1 MVRLIP
7 TDERFFELFTQL
19 AERLTTAASLLAELF
34 AEPPRIA
41 QLADE
46 IKDVEHDADRL
57 THEINERIDK
67 TFVTP
72 FDRED
77 IHALAMRLD
86 NVIDLIDGTARRAV
100 IFRVGGV
107 RAEARQMAEVLLRSS
122 RELEQLVTNL
132 KRPRTVL
139 DGTPQVK
146 LLEEEG
152 DALYHDAVETLFL
165 GHPDP
170 LEVIKWKELFDR
182 LEDAIDECAHAAR
195 TLESIA
201 LKNA

>member
-19 AERLTTAASLLAELF
+19 AERLTTASRLLAELF
-34 AEPPRIA
+34 AAPARVA

-46 IKDVEHDADRL
+46 IKEVEHDADRV

-67 TFVTP
+67 SFVTP

-86 NVIDLIDGTARRAV
+86 NVIDLVDGTARRAV
-100 IFRVGGV
+100 IFRITGV
-107 RAEARQMAEVLLRSS
+107 REDAGQMADVLLRSS
-122 RELEQLVTNL
+122 RELEQLVQNL
-132 KRPRTVL
+132 RRPREVL
-139 DGTPQVK
+139 EGAPNVK
-146 LLEEEG
+146 RLEEEG
-152 DALYHDAVETLFL
+152 DALYHDAVETLFR

-170 LEVIKWKELFDR
+170 LEVLKWKELYDR
-182 LEDAIDECAHAAR
+182 IEDAVDECAHAAT